1 VASYGPGQ
9 TPGKAP
15 LPLWGTLALQ
25 PGPRFQQIGDGD
37 GGASPS
43 PDKSGTV
50 TGTGTGVSVPWNG
63 LEGAQMSNELESA
76 SDLVV
81 NLELLEPMV
90 LSGYYETEAESPS
103 STTLKP
109 ATPTCNATCNMH

>member
-1 VASYGPGQ
+1 
-9 TPGKAP
+9 
-15 LPLWGTLALQ
+15 
-25 PGPRFQQIGDGD
+25 
-37 GGASPS
+37 
-43 PDKSGTV
+43 
-50 TGTGTGVSVPWNG
+50 
-63 LEGAQMSNELESA
+63 MSNEQESA

-109 ATPTCNATCNMH
+109 AKPRPGPAQ